1 MGIIESTKQLYSDIQ
16 SCIDNLIKARLN
28 KESEYE
34 CYQQMEHL
42 LVCSL
47 QQFQC
52 VIDELETNKTITA
65 NILQVA
71 FPSDT
76 VWHFNRSE
84 IVGYSISKNLHFVI
98 EDGLCYSENGHW
110 LLSVYSP
117 SNLEHY
123 KEWLPSKERDYSM
136 KYIDDDKIMEEW
148 INFGSWEDIIKLKTK
163 LEVL

>member
-52 VIDELETNKTITA
+52 L
-65 NILQVA
+65 
-71 FPSDT
+71 
-76 VWHFNRSE
+76 
-84 IVGYSISKNLHFVI
+84 
-98 EDGLCYSENGHW
+98 
-110 LLSVYSP
+110 
-117 SNLEHY
+117 
-123 KEWLPSKERDYSM
+123 
-136 KYIDDDKIMEEW
+136 
-148 INFGSWEDIIKLKTK
+148 INK
-163 LEVL
+163 LEEYGTISNPRTFNARK